1 MPPNYHLERDPLWC
15 GLSLYNF
22 RTAAHEGAMYTANAS
37 NFILAAAH
45 LYNSLRRTG
54 ILPCEWPDME
64 RIITMHRPKNLFVGD
79 LPTTFTN
86 SMKSFGLVIG
96 LPTSILAKNPRLR
109 ASDHRVSKF
118 RKSLGMLAPTLL
130 RFKTG
135 ICDGEGRGAHGPGDI
150 EAYMR
155 QNAWEKAAGDGC
167 FNSAID
173 ASDASGILRSLAF
186 LLHSEDSEMTFD
198 HFEMRIVCCKLLH
211 ELHVALGKNLDGWSE
226 VYRDDRGLSGIVLML
241 LTESAEREH
250 VAKALGLGGQLAST
264 HINLKVRELL
274 ENLIA
279 SGGDV
284 ASRNMSDPG
293 AFAPSV

>member
-15 GLSLYNF
+15 GLLLYNF
-22 RTAAHEGAMYTANAS
+22 RTAAHEGAIYTANAS

-150 EAYMR
+150 KAYMR
-155 QNAWEKAAGDGC
+155 QKILAEGRDDS
-167 FNSAID
+167 FNSVVD
-173 ASDASGILRSLAF
+173 ASGASGILRSLPF
-186 LLHSEDSEMTFD
+186 LLQSEDSEMTFD
-198 HFEMRIVCCKLLH
+198 HYKMHIVCWNLLRG
-211 ELHVALGKNLDGWSE
+211 LHAALGKSLDGWVE
-226 VYRDDRGLSGIVLML
+226 VYRDDRNLSGIVLLL
-241 LTESAEREH
+241 LTEWAEKEN
-250 VAKALGLGGQLAST
+250 VAEALGLDGRLAST
-264 HINLKVRELL
+264 RIVSTVRELL

-279 SGGDV
+279 SEGDV

-293 AFAPSV
+293 DPAPPV